1 MNEEFKKKWDTHI
14 RDNEFEL
21 KMEIQRCRDL
31 MQKYEPGSSE
41 YEKVL
46 KAYDTLLTQEKE
58 LKKIREDVS
67 KIVWGAAF
75 TIGGWCV
82 YRALFDKIG
91 DPFFKEIGKNFI
103 KFIPHV

>member
-14 RDNEFEL
+14 RNNEFEL
-21 KMEIQRCRDL
+21 KMEIQRCWDV

-46 KAYDTLLTQEKE
+46 DAYETLLKQEKD
-58 LKKIREDVS
+58 LKEIHENVS
-67 KIVWGAAF
+67 KIICGAVF